1 MSQSVRKTSKKCH
14 QVAKVCYGLS
24 WKWVGCCH
32 DKRWAIIT
40 FWWKISTLAL
50 LANNRSILTFY
61 SGDIVFQM
69 KISVSCSQFCP
80 RLIVLSRK
88 MKPKL
93 LIYSINTFSI
103 VNCFTVFLNLLDEN
117 VLGLM
122 FCLVSQVGVWV
133 LGYWRTISCFVS
145 YKILMLE

>member
-1 MSQSVRKTSKKCH
+1 MSQSVGNKNEEKCR

-24 WKWVGCCH
+24 RKWVGCCH

-69 KISVSCSQFCP
+69 KISVSSSASSSSIFDPAQ
-80 RLIVLSRK
+80 VYQT
-88 MKPKL
+88 PKL
-93 LIYSINTFSI
+93 WTVLETLTFFHFIIIIFIRFKIYEKYFM
-103 VNCFTVFLNLLDEN
+103 LNLL
-117 VLGLM
+117 
-122 FCLVSQVGVWV
+122 LV
-133 LGYWRTISCFVS
+133 
-145 YKILMLE
+145 IL